1 MADPNGFQWKE
12 RRYIRGLRCKNAG
25 ISLSKPE
32 LEFLDREAGA
42 VTSAINRRFSRTA
55 LVRYV
60 LEKHYGDEWS
70 DMMELAQT
78 TATSNA
84 PARRKNAPGVRGRP
98 RNSMSST
105 TLETNADTAT
115 SPSIPEPESQEVT
128 SH

>member
-1 MADPNGFQWKE
+1 MADPNGFHWKE

-42 VTSAINRRFSRTA
+42 VTAAINRRFSRTA

-70 DMMELAQT
+70 TMMENAQAS
-78 TATSNA
+78 ATSV
-84 PARRKNAPGVRGRP
+84 PRTRRKNAPGVRGRP

-105 TLETNADTAT
+105 TSETNGDTAT
-115 SPSIPEPESQEVT
+115 PSSPEPEPQEAT